1 MFKKVT
7 VGLLSLPLPQLKLN
21 MFADELNL
29 IKERVFKEF
38 WKIFHEWLQRATHV

>member
-7 VGLLSLPLPQLKLN
+7 VGLLSLALPQLKLN
-21 MFADELNL
+21 MFEDELNL

-38 WKIFHEWLQRATHV
+38 W